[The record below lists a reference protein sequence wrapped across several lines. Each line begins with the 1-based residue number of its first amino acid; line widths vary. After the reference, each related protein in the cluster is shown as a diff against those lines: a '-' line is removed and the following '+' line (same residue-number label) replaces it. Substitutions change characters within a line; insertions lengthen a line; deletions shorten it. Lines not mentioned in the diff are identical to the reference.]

1 MSKQSWTQ
9 KEDELI
15 VEMQRKVGNRWTYIS
30 KLLNG
35 RSDNDV
41 KNRYHSI
48 MNRLKTKQKRAQK
61 CMVVLTNRPAS
72 NQFFPTS
79 GPASESDQSFPVSDH
94 VNGAITSASASP
106 FSGSC
111 ELCDKSWPLEDDLYV
126 PFYDPPEPNSSSSD
140 FLWI

>member
-30 KLLNG
+30 KLLHG

-61 CMVVLTNRPAS
+61 YMVVLTNRHAS
-72 NQFFPTS
+72 NQVFPITC
-79 GPASESDQSFPVSDH
+79 PASESDQCFPTSDH
-94 VNGAITSASASP
+94 ANGEITSASASP

-111 ELCDKSWPLEDDLYV
+111 ELCYKSWPLEDDLFV

-140 FLWI
+140 FL